1 MKTTA
6 RWAAMLLGAA
16 TLAVAATSASAEIV
30 CNREGE
36 CWHVNRHYDYRP
48 EFGLVVHP
56 DGWAWGPGDHYRW
69 REHRGHGYWHN
80 GIWIRL

>member
-6 RWAAMLLGAA
+6 RLAATLLGAA

-30 CNREGE
+30 CNQEGE

-56 DGWAWGPGDHYRW
+56 DGWAWGAGDHYRW